1 MKKYDYSF
9 KTAIVTGASSGIG
22 AEIVRILTGEYNVK
36 VIGVARNLEKL
47 QNFKTS
53 LKNADLF
60 TPFNFDVGSLDGFLK
75 LENYLNENKIL
86 PDILINCAGV
96 LPKFESFNSQTNYL
110 DVINTNFLSV
120 VYSAQVLLP
129 YIKKQKGVMINVS
142 SSSALCPF
150 AGISVYTATKS
161 ATQRFSESLRCEN
174 KDISIVTVMP
184 GFTKTDILNK
194 QEIPSKE
201 AKIIDAISA
210 NPQKVARVILKKA
223 SKNKGRIV
231 IGKDAHFMS
240 FLYRYFPSLAPKIIT
255 KFLKK
260 SKFKTFENIKG

>member
-150 AGISVYTATKS
+150 AGISIYTATKS
-161 ATQRFSESLRCEN
+161 AS
-174 KDISIVTVMP
+174 
-184 GFTKTDILNK
+184 
-194 QEIPSKE
+194 
-201 AKIIDAISA
+201 
-210 NPQKVARVILKKA
+210 
-223 SKNKGRIV
+223 
-231 IGKDAHFMS
+231 
-240 FLYRYFPSLAPKIIT
+240 
-255 KFLKK
+255 
-260 SKFKTFENIKG
+260 